1 MHRLSIGDAAEL
13 AGDVG
18 PDPRLIGVLAQ
29 TSDRIDLDRF
39 RTRVEAALVDLPV
52 LRRQLV
58 RHGRNPLAARWKTA
72 ECPVDQHVC
81 AIPVH
86 GALLRTV
93 ERLFVEGL
101 PGNRPLWRMLVL
113 DDGLHD
119 HLLFMAHHVLLD
131 GVTAVCVL
139 RGLLDDARVHDAG
152 LHDASRITA
161 SPPPAR
167 PRPFPVLPLG
177 LLAGITPAASASSL
191 CIPIS
196 SGFHLATVQFPLDP
210 VHAAARRAGATVND
224 VLLAAVAAS
233 LRELAAARGE
243 RLERVVVSV
252 PVTGQATPGAKATRN
267 GVGAFTIAVPS
278 QAPGETSSSHL
289 AELARHTRRRKAL
302 VRDFPAATGGFSLLL
317 ATLGRLGLYRPL
329 FEHQRAITTLL
340 TNLRGPD
347 QGLTVGGARIV
358 SLTPVSP
365 ALGNVCVVFAVVSYA
380 GQLNISIRLD
390 RSVWQDQEFLVA
402 ALLNSLARLTH
413 DAAGV

>member
-39 RTRVEAALVDLPV
+39 RARVEAALVDLPV

-81 AIPVH
+81 AVPVH
-86 GALLRTV
+86 GSLLRTV

-101 PGNRPLWRMLVL
+101 PGDRPLWRMLVL
-113 DDGLHD
+113 EDGLHD

-131 GVTAVCVL
+131 GAAAVCVL
-139 RGLLDDARVHDAG
+139 RGVLDDGG
-152 LHDASRITA
+152 LHDASRVSAT
-161 SPPPAR
+161 PPPTR
-167 PRPFPVLPLG
+167 PRPFPFLPLG

-196 SGFHLATVQFPLDP
+196 SGIHLAAVQFPLDP

-224 VLLAAVAAS
+224 VLLASVAAS

-252 PVTGQATPGAKATRN
+252 PVTGQATPGAKITRN
-267 GVGAFTIAVPS
+267 GVAAFTIAVPS

-347 QGLTVGGARIV
+347 QELAAGGARIV

-402 ALLNSLARLTH
+402 ALLNGLARLTN
-413 DAAGV
+413 DVAGP